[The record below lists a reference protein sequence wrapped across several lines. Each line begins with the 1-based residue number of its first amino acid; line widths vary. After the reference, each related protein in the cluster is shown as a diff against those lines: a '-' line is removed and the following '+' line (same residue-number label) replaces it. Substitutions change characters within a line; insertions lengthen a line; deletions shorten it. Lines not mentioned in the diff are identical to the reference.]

1 MRSVSILLAVGAGAF
16 APSTLSRPKTA
27 LAVHRP
33 RVAVSGTSN
42 FKHHCGRTRVRMA
55 ALRPPHGPALHA
67 AHHRWQR
74 GINRHLTMRGA
85 TGRPSR
91 PLEPHTFTI
100 SQSRHAIQIKMFTQA
115 TPAAKKANRLRPKK
129 KALRGH

>member
-1 MRSVSILLAVGAGAF
+1 MRSVSILALAVGAGAF

-33 RVAVSGTSN
+33 RVAVSGVSN
-42 FKHHCGRTRVRMA
+42 LNYNCGRTRGRMA

-74 GINRHLTMRGA
+74 GINRHT
-85 TGRPSR
+85 
-91 PLEPHTFTI
+91 
-100 SQSRHAIQIKMFTQA
+100 
-115 TPAAKKANRLRPKK
+115 
-129 KALRGH
+129 